1 MAGGLP
7 PPSGGAGAARGGA
20 GAPGAGSAPETPHRR
35 YLAFPVRA
43 RDRELVVAVA
53 DPTDLDAEQALGF
66 ASGRNIVN
74 EVASPAA
81 IQEAID
87 RRYAPDRV
95 LERMV
100 DRVGAKLVDDVRVVE
115 EVAPEAVSSGEVE
128 SAPVVKLANLILH
141 DAVSE
146 RASDIHLE
154 PGRDGG
160 TVRFRVDGVL
170 RPLDRKSTRLN
181 SSHDQISYAVFCL
194 KKKKTRR
201 RTIPDSTA

>member
-1 MAGGLP
+1 MGD
-7 PPSGGAGAARGGA
+7 ARGHWLAEVARRA
-20 GAPGAGSAPETPHRR
+20 GLLGPDSVVAAGVALPEAWAAVAQACGVGEEQLVARVAAHYRLAVANLEAAEAPAVALVPEKAARR

-115 EVAPEAVSSGEVE
+115 EVAPETVSSTEME

-154 PGRDGG
+154 PGRD
-160 TVRFRVDGVL
+160 
-170 RPLDRKSTRLN
+170 
-181 SSHDQISYAVFCL
+181 
-194 KKKKTRR
+194 
-201 RTIPDSTA
+201 